1 MVSFFVFSVGGGL
14 ACYSIAVVIKTKNGK
29 T

>member
-1 MVSFFVFSVGGGL
+1 MVSFFVFSVGDGL
-14 ACYSIAVVIKTKNGK
+14 ACYSIAGVIKTENGK